1 LRVTQLGANS
11 RFGGAVLTSQ
21 TEGGKRM
28 SQYLWFKQPASDW
41 NEALPMGNGRLGG
54 MVFGKIRNE
63 RIQLNE
69 DSIWYG
75 GPRDR
80 NNRDALSQ
88 LGEMRRL
95 LKEGRA
101 AEAHRLAELAF
112 SGTPNSQRH
121 YVPAGDLLLFI
132 DEDESEVSNYRR
144 ELDLERAI
152 VTTTYERDGFT
163 YRRETF
169 ASFPD
174 GVLVTRLE
182 TSNPA
187 GISLYA
193 RLDRKEGKYADV
205 AGKIGHDTIVMRNQC
220 YGLSDKDYV
229 IMLRAVADGGIVQTM
244 GEHITVQ
251 GARSVTLLLSAATTF
266 RYADPED
273 ACMNL
278 IQQAAVKPYEMLVAD
293 HIVDYRVL
301 YNRMTLQLEGK
312 ESDDRKNLSIPE
324 RLNLIKQGQE
334 DLGLIALYVQF
345 ARYLLIASSRPG
357 SLPANL
363 QGIWNDDMLP
373 PWDSKYTININTQM
387 NYWLAETCNLSE
399 CHEPLFDLI
408 ERMREHGRQTAD
420 IMYGCRGFVAHHNTD
435 IWADTAPQDMHLPA
449 TYWPFGGAWL
459 SLHLWEHYQFT
470 QDEEFLKSAYDTM
483 KEAAQFF
490 LDFLIQD
497 ENGWLIS
504 SPSVSPENKY
514 ILPNGETGILC
525 SSPTMD
531 NQILTELFSA
541 CVEASERL
549 EVDEEFRTQLANAR
563 SMLPPTRIGK
573 YGQIQEWSEDY
584 EEVHP
589 GHRHI
594 SHLFALH
601 PGTGISVNSTPELAG
616 AARITLQR
624 RLAHGG
630 GHTGWSRAWIINFY
644 ARLKDGDQAAFH
656 MGELL
661 THSTLPN
668 LLDNHP
674 PFQIDGNFG
683 GAAGI
688 AELLLQSHHGMIELL
703 PALPSNWQKGSV
715 TGLKARGGY
724 EIDMHWEQ
732 GQLQAA
738 TIRASHGGRCRVHA
752 HLPICA
758 MDEHNQTVSI
768 VERDQ
773 WTIQFIME
781 PGQVIR
787 LVAKEKNKCD

>member
-1 LRVTQLGANS
+1 M
-11 RFGGAVLTSQ
+11 SQ
-21 TEGGKRM
+21 T
-28 SQYLWFKQPASDW
+28 LWFKQPASDW
-41 NEALPMGNGRLGG
+41 NEALPVGNGRLGG

-88 LGEMRRL
+88 LEEMRKL

-101 AEAHRLAELAF
+101 GEAHRLAELAF

-121 YVPAGDLLLFI
+121 YVPAGDLLLFL
-132 DEDESEVSNYRR
+132 DEDESRISNYRR
-144 ELDLERAI
+144 ELDLKRAV
-152 VTTTYERDGFT
+152 VTTTYERDGYT

-174 GVLVTRLE
+174 GVLVTRIE
-182 TSNPA
+182 TSCPA

-193 RLDRKEGKYADV
+193 RLDRKEGKFADV
-205 AGKIGHDTIVMRNQC
+205 TGKIGHNTIVMRNQC
-220 YGLSDKDYV
+220 YGLSDSEYV
-229 IMLRAVADGGIVQTM
+229 IMLRAVAEGGDVQTI
-244 GEHITVQ
+244 GEHITVT
-251 GARSVTLLLSAATTF
+251 GARAVTFLLSVATTF
-266 RYADPED
+266 RYSDPED
-273 ACMNL
+273 ACTDL
-278 IQQAAVKPYEMLVAD
+278 INQAAIKPYEMLLAD
-293 HIVDYRVL
+293 HIVDYKTL
-301 YNRMTLQLEGK
+301 YDRMSLQLEGS
-312 ESDDRKNLSIPE
+312 EQDVRETLSIPE
-324 RLNLIKQGQE
+324 RLNLKKEGQQ
-334 DLGLIALYVQF
+334 DVGLISLYVQF
-345 ARYLLIASSRPG
+345 GRYLLIACSRPG

-408 ERMREHGRQTAD
+408 ERMRKHGRQTAA

-449 TYWPFGGAWL
+449 TYWVFGAAWL
-459 SLHLWEHYQFT
+459 SMHLWEHYQFT
-470 QDEEFLKSAYDTM
+470 QDKGFLKRAYDTM
-483 KEAAQFF
+483 KEAALFF
-490 LDFLIQD
+490 LDYLTEDD
-497 ENGWLIS
+497 ENLWLIS

-514 ILPNGETGILC
+514 VLPNGETGILC
-525 SSPTMD
+525 SSPAMD

-541 CVEASERL
+541 CIDASERL
-549 EVDEEFRTQLANAR
+549 MIDEEFRTELANAR
-563 SMLPPTRIGK
+563 SKLPPTRIGK

-594 SHLFALH
+594 SQLFALH
-601 PGTGISVNSTPELAG
+601 PGTSISVNHTPELAQ
-616 AARITLQR
+616 AARMTLQR

-644 ARLKDGDQAAFH
+644 ARLKDGNEAAFH
-656 MGELL
+656 IQELL

-688 AELLLQSHHGMIELL
+688 AELLLQSHHGIIELL
-703 PALPSNWQKGSV
+703 PALPSSWKKGSV

-724 EIDMHWEQ
+724 EIDMHWDS
-732 GQLQAA
+732 GQLQTA
-738 TIRASHGGRCRVHA
+738 TIRASHDGSCRVHA
-752 HLPICA
+752 HLPMCA
-758 MDEHNQTVSI
+758 KDEQNQTVLSI
-768 VERDQ
+768 VEQDQ
-773 WTIQFIME
+773 RTIQINMKSR
-781 PGQVIR
+781 QVIR
-787 LVAKEKNKCD
+787 LTVEE

>member
-1 LRVTQLGANS
+1 
-11 RFGGAVLTSQ
+11 
-21 TEGGKRM
+21 M
-28 SQYLWFKQPASDW
+28 SQKLWYKQPASDW
-41 NEALPMGNGRLGG
+41 NEALPIGNGRLGG
-54 MVFGKIRNE
+54 MVFGQIRNE

-80 NNRDALSQ
+80 NNRDALPQ
-88 LGEMRRL
+88 LGEIRRL
-95 LKEGRA
+95 IKEGRA
-101 AEAHRLAELAF
+101 GGAHRLAELAF

-132 DEDESEVSNYRR
+132 DEEESRVSNYRR
-144 ELDLERAI
+144 ELDLERSVA
-152 VTTTYERDGFT
+152 TTTYERDGYA

-169 ASFPD
+169 VSFPD
-174 GVLVTRLE
+174 SVMVIRLE
-182 TSNPA
+182 TSCPA
-187 GISLYA
+187 GISFHA
-193 RLDRKEGKYADV
+193 RLDRKAGKYANV
-205 AGKIGHDTIVMRNQC
+205 AGIIGHDTIVMRNQC
-220 YGLSDKDYV
+220 YGLSDTDYV
-229 IMLRAVADGGIVQTM
+229 LMLRAVADGGIVQTI

-251 GARSVTLLLSAATTF
+251 GARKVTLLLSAATTF

-273 ACMNL
+273 ACTNL
-278 IQQAAVKPYEMLVAD
+278 IKQAAIKPYDMLLAD
-293 HIVDYRVL
+293 HIADYRTL
-301 YNRMTLQLEGK
+301 YNRMSLQIEGIEPDVRETL
-312 ESDDRKNLSIPE
+312 STPE
-324 RLNLIKQGQE
+324 RLNLIKQGQV
-334 DLGLIALYVQF
+334 DLGLISLYVQF
-345 ARYLLIASSRPG
+345 GRYLLIASSRPG

-408 ERMREHGRQTAD
+408 ERMKEPGRQTAA

-449 TYWPFGGAWL
+449 TYWPFGAAWL
-459 SLHLWEHYQFT
+459 SLHFWEHYQFT
-470 QDEEFLKSAYDTM
+470 QDEIFLKRAYDTM
-483 KEAAQFF
+483 KEAALFF

-514 ILPNGETGILC
+514 VLPNGETGILC
-525 SSPTMD
+525 ASPAMD
-531 NQILTELFSA
+531 NQILTELFTA
-541 CVEASERL
+541 CMAATERL
-549 EVDEEFRTQLANAR
+549 EIDEEFRAQLANAR
-563 SMLPPTRIGK
+563 SKLPPTRIGK

-594 SHLFALH
+594 SQLFALH
-601 PGTGISVNSTPELAG
+601 PGTGISDNRTPELAQG
-616 AARITLQR
+616 ARITLER

-644 ARLKDGDQAAFH
+644 ARLKDGNLAAFH
-656 MGELL
+656 MQELL

-688 AELLLQSHHGMIELL
+688 VELLLQSHHGIIELL
-703 PALPSNWQKGSV
+703 PALPSSWMKGSV

-724 EIDMHWEQ
+724 EIDIKWEH
-732 GQLQAA
+732 GQLQTAA
-738 TIRASHGGRCRVHA
+738 IRASQGGSCRIQA

-758 MDEHNQTVSI
+758 KDEQNQTVVSI

-773 WTIQFIME
+773 RTIQLNMK
-781 PGQVIR
+781 PGQVIW
-787 LVAKEKNKCD
+787 LAAEE